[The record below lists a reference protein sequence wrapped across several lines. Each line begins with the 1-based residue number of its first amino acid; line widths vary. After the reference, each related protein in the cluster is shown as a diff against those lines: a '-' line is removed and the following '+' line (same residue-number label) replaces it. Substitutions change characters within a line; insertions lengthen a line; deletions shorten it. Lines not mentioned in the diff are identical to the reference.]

1 MRDLCGRII
10 KAPVLN
16 KRSTGAIVAKGS
28 CEFLTTSPSPSS
40 NKKNLR
46 VRVRVRVLDARV
58 RVRARVLKN
67 RTQIFTTLQ
76 KSPKLAPLHV

>member
-46 VRVRVRVLDARV
+46 VRVLDARV